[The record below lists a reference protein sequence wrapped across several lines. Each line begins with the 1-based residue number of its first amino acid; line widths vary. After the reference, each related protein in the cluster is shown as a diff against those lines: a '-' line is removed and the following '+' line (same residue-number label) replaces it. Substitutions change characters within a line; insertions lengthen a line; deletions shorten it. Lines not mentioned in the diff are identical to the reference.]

1 MRVQTQ
7 GLSGGRD
14 AVITALLLIHGL
26 LAAALIGAITHQL
39 LSVWWPPR
47 AAPGSF
53 FARFRAVN
61 VASYTNAIIIMFVI
75 ETFVG
80 GVLLYP
86 SYRVSSRVVMEQ
98 LRLAAPVG
106 IFDLKEHFST
116 VALGLLPAYWYYW
129 RQPLSAERA
138 SIRKFL
144 TTIIAFTVWW
154 NFLVGHFTNNIRG
167 LWS

>member
-1 MRVQTQ
+1 M
-7 GLSGGRD
+7 
-14 AVITALLLIHGL
+14 ITTLLLLHGL
-26 LAAALIGAITHQL
+26 LAAALIGAITHQT

-47 AAPGSF
+47 AALGSF

-75 ETFVG
+75 QVFVG

-86 SYRVSSRVVMEQ
+86 TYRISSRVVLEQ

-116 VALGLLPAYWYYW
+116 VSLGLLPAYWYYW
-129 RQPLSAERA
+129 RQPFSDENAN
-138 SIRKFL
+138 IRKFV

-154 NFLVGHFTNNIRG
+154 NFLVGHFINNLRG
-167 LWS
+167 V

>member
-1 MRVQTQ
+1 M
-7 GLSGGRD
+7 L
-14 AVITALLLIHGL
+14 TALLLFHGL
-26 LAAALIGAITHQL
+26 LAAALIGAISHQT

-61 VASYTNAIIIMFVI
+61 VASYTNAIIVMFVI
-75 ETFVG
+75 QAFVG

-129 RQPLSAERA
+129 RRPLSVDNAN
-138 SIRKFL
+138 IRKFV
-144 TTIIAFTVWW
+144 TTIIAFTIWW
-154 NFLVGHFTNNIRG
+154 NFLVGHFANNVRG